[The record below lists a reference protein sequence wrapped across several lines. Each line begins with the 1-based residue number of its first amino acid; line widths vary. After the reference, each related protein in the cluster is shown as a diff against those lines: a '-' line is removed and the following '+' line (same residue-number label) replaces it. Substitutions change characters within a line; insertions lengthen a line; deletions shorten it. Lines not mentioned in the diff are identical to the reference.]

1 MRVLHRFLPIE
12 TNLDP
17 LCQIVQGD
25 NFDKASQ
32 NWVCRFDHNH
42 LRITRIIRSLR
53 VLGLEEE
60 ALAFFKALKSVQE
73 ASNISSRSLMYWSR
87 AAFRPLDIAPEVDSE
102 DEDAVSGPRFL
113 REFEKKRREEA
124 VIKKDV
130 EESSIGE
137 NPEPAREV

>member
-1 MRVLHRFLPIE
+1 
-12 TNLDP
+12 
-17 LCQIVQGD
+17 
-25 NFDKASQ
+25 
-32 NWVCRFDHNH
+32 
-42 LRITRIIRSLR
+42 LR

-102 DEDAVSGPRFL
+102 DEDAVRGPRFL

-124 VIKKDV
+124 VIKNDV
-130 EESSIGE
+130 EESSIVE
-137 NPEPAREV
+137 NPEPAREA

>member
-1 MRVLHRFLPIE
+1 MESYTSFSQFRLIS
-12 TNLDP
+12 NP
-17 LCQIVQGD
+17 LYQIVLGD
-25 NFDKASQ
+25 NFDTASQ
-32 NWVCRFDHNH
+32 NWVFRFDHNH

-87 AAFRPLDIAPEVDSE
+87 AAFRPLDIAPEVEPDEE
-102 DEDAVSGPRFL
+102 DTVRGPKFL

-124 VIKKDV
+124 VMKNDD
-130 EESSIGE
+130 EESSVRQL
-137 NPEPAREV
+137 PEPLRET